1 MKGKEMKVFYINC
14 TNLKYENT
22 FKIDKLFSTREKA
35 MAFVEKLDAIETRW
49 DFDYDIREEL
59 VD

>member
-1 MKGKEMKVFYINC
+1 MKVFYINC

-35 MAFVEKLDAIETRW
+35 MAFVEKLDTIETRW

>member
-1 MKGKEMKVFYINC
+1 
-14 TNLKYENT
+14 
-22 FKIDKLFSTREKA
+22 

-49 DFDYDIREEL
+49 DFDYEIREEL